1 MPEPRDLTSESAAPL
16 LAAEPRK
23 TPRELLAALLAPT
36 RPASAHLPPP
46 APLPPPPAKT
56 LTEEAYFKLRRHIVE
71 GLYPPGVK
79 LRVEHLKDV
88 YAVSAGTL
96 REALT
101 RLVSDA
107 LVIAEGQRGF
117 RVAPMS
123 LADLE
128 DVTRL
133 RILIETDALRRAIR
147 EGDAAWE
154 QRVRESFTALSAL
167 EQPVTLETRPLW
179 EIHNQRFH
187 ETLISAGA
195 SPWTLFIL
203 RLLFQHSE
211 RYRRLSIGLA
221 PSARDVHREHTEIF
235 EAAMRRAEARA
246 ALALEDH
253 ISATFI
259 ALREAARTLELAE
272 GGAGPRSGERNR
284 PAGRRGNG
292 RRGEGDDQGKAKQS
306 IAMPQSRL

>member
-1 MPEPRDLTSESAAPL
+1 MPKL
-16 LAAEPRK
+16 LEKAVP
-23 TPRELLAALLAPT
+23 PPPPGLLGLLRQPH
-36 RPASAHLPPP
+36 RPAKLPPP

-56 LTEEAYFKLRRHIVE
+56 LTEEAYFKLRQHIVE
-71 GLYPPGVK
+71 GVHPPGTK

-88 YAVSAGTL
+88 YEVSAGTL

-128 DVTRL
+128 DLTRL
-133 RILIETDALRRAIR
+133 RILIETDALRRSIR
-147 EGDAAWE
+147 EGDESWE
-154 QRVRESFTALSAL
+154 RQVRESFIALSAY
-167 EQPVTLETRPLW
+167 EQPVSLETRPLW

-187 ETLISAGA
+187 EALIAAGA
-195 SPWTLFIL
+195 SPWTLFML

-211 RYRRLSIGLA
+211 RYRRLSIGLEH
-221 PSARDVHREHTEIF
+221 PGRNVHREHTEIF

-253 ISATFI
+253 ISATLI
-259 ALREAARTLELAE
+259 TLREALRRLEAE
-272 GGAGPRSGERNR
+272 QAAAP
-284 PAGRRGNG
+284 P
-292 RRGEGDDQGKAKQS
+292 QGKAKQS
-306 IAMPQSRL
+306 IAMPKSRL